1 MAAQPARH
9 GRRAAPRHDRRTAAA
24 LYAVGMKGDRD
35 GLRLLRAHAPG
46 VRARANWWLRLPAEA
61 SAGAAL

>member
-1 MAAQPARH
+1 VLTAQPTGGSTQR
-9 GRRAAPRHDRRTAAA
+9 AA
-24 LYAVGMKGDRD
+24 LYAVGVKGDRA
-35 GLRLLRAHAPG
+35 GLRLLRAHAPA

>member
-1 MAAQPARH
+1 MRTAQPTGGSTQR
-9 GRRAAPRHDRRTAAA
+9 AA
-24 LYAVGMKGDRD
+24 LYAVGMNGDRD
-35 GLRLLRAHAPG
+35 GLRLLRAHAPV